1 MGSVAVSLDAA
12 AIHAQLGPDG
22 WRSALASLGVDEKFL
37 RNKHGP
43 CPVCGGKDRFRFD
56 NKRGRGDF
64 YCNQCGSGDGFKL
77 VMLTSGCTFAEAR
90 KRVLDQAGI
99 VQTKHLVP
107 TVPRGTEEEEIARPT
122 RRVTSLLKESCRV
135 EDCEPVIRYLESR
148 SLWPLTGEHGL
159 RAHPSVE
166 YWHDRRRIGVFPAI
180 IGAVRDID
188 GALVTVHVTYL
199 ETDGRKLTDYE
210 PRKLL
215 SGLVGRVGCA
225 VRISAISETTLGI
238 AEGIETALS
247 ATRLYALPVW
257 AALNTSLLA
266 KFVPPRSVTK
276 LVIFADRDIAGLD
289 AASKLMQ
296 SLQGSVEFH
305 IRTPNLKDWNDALR
319 APNER

>member
-1 MGSVAVSLDAA
+1 MSLDAT
-12 AIHAQLGPDG
+12 AIHAQLGAEG
-22 WRSALASLGVDEKFL
+22 WRGALSRLGVDEKYL

-43 CPVCGGKDRFRFD
+43 CPACGGKDRFRFD

-77 VMLTSGCTFAEAR
+77 IMLTTGCTFAEAR
-90 KRVLDQAGI
+90 KRVLDQSGI
-99 VQTKHLVP
+99 TETQQSTI
-107 TVPRGTEEEEIARPT
+107 TVPRGTEVEEVARPT
-122 RRVTSLLKESCRV
+122 RRVTALLRESCTL
-135 EDCEPVIRYLESR
+135 EDCEPVMRYLESR
-148 SLWPLTGEHGL
+148 ALWPMTGEHGL

-166 YWHDRRRIGVFPAI
+166 YWHDRRRIGVYPALV
-180 IGAVRDID
+180 ATVRDIN
-188 GALVTVHVTYL
+188 AERVTAHVTYL
-199 ETDGRKLTDYE
+199 DNDGRKLSEYE

-225 VRISAISETTLGI
+225 VRISSLAGTTLGI

-266 KFVPPRSVTK
+266 KFVPPREVK
-276 LVIFADRDIAGLD
+276 NLVIFADRDVAGLD
-289 AASKLMQ
+289 AASRLMQ
-296 SLQGSVEFH
+296 SLQGSVELH

-319 APNER
+319 APNDR